1 MTKPAALLF
10 ACALFIAFATVGMA
24 ANRPTPNLPTG
35 FAVPSDFREDIGRRQ
50 YWDFDTVQVDNQHKV
65 DGHHWHISVAAEQPN
80 NDANVIVGLFATDLE
95 KDGWTILRRE
105 GTLVAH
111 KTGGGPERWVKA
123 NGNSGN
129 FGLELIEVAPPARSL
144 TLKAPQAQVEAVS
157 DTQDLPY
164 FAPLPGS
171 KMEKTIHDRRSI
183 EIKLPNATQS
193 SLAIADMTRW
203 YDEPAGVSSYEFA
216 TVYRKALEAAGWDVT
231 RAQVGGD
238 VAITAHYGKNGRDIW
253 LYTHGDGG
261 KQSVNVVDYG
271 AQTKQSALEQQL
283 AKDGHVALYG
293 IYFDTDSPVP
303 RPESEATLENILQT
317 LQGGA
322 SLKLEIQGHTDDTG
336 TPDHNATL
344 SDARAA
350 SVLQWLTGHGIA
362 AARLTSKGYGA
373 TMPVADNKSPEG
385 KAKNRRV
392 ELVNMAGAAAAAGP
406 TIAVSPPPA
415 AVSASGLLVKLPKG
429 TVLTCVLAPAKGNDH
444 PFQITNSTGQVLKKE
459 TIINAVVNWKSSAFP
474 VGEKDDCFAIDGDLA
489 PNGAITRTEPLDNG
503 AVAQTC
509 QAFVSAAHP
518 AVVHG
523 TEGGASS
530 TSMVCDPP

>member
-1 MTKPAALLF
+1 MTRSAARLF
-10 ACALFIAFATVGMA
+10 ACVTFIAFASVGMA
-24 ANRPTPNLPTG
+24 ANKPPPDLPTG

-50 YWDFDTVQVDNQHKV
+50 YWDFDAVQVDNQHKV
-65 DGHHWHISVAAEQPN
+65 DGHHWHISVAAVQPN

-111 KTGGGPERWVKA
+111 KTGGGPERWVRA

-144 TLKAPQAQVEAVS
+144 TLKAPQAQVETVS

-171 KMEKTIHDRRSI
+171 KMAKTIHDQRSI

-253 LYTHGDGG
+253 IYTHGDGS

-271 AQTKQSALEQQL
+271 AETKQSALAQQL

-293 IYFDTDSPVP
+293 IYFDTDSSVP
-303 RPESEATLENILQT
+303 RPESEATLQNVLQT
-317 LQGGA
+317 LKA
-322 SLKLEIQGHTDDTG
+322 DDSLKLEIQGHTDDTG

-344 SDARAA
+344 SGARAA
-350 SVLQWLTGHGIA
+350 SVLRWLTDHGIA

-373 TMPVADNKSPEG
+373 TMPVADNKSQEG
-385 KAKNRRV
+385 RAKNRRV
-392 ELVNMAGAAAAAGP
+392 ELVRLAGTAAVASAPSPETAAAGP
-406 TIAVSPPPA
+406 Q
-415 AVSASGLLVKLPKG
+415 VKLPKG
-429 TVLTCVLAPAKGNDH
+429 IVLTCVIAPAKGNDH
-444 PFQITNSTGQVLKKE
+444 PFSITNSTGKPLKKE
-459 TIINAVVNWKSSAFP
+459 TIINTVLNWKSASVP
-474 VGEKDDCFAIDGDLA
+474 VGEKDDCFAIDSDLA
-489 PNGAITRTEPLDNG
+489 AKGVIARTNRLDSGATGE
-503 AVAQTC
+503 TC
-509 QAFVSAAHP
+509 QAYVSSLHP
-518 AVVHG
+518 HVVHSAD
-523 TEGGASS
+523 GGAS
-530 TSMVCDPP
+530 TDCDPPSGG